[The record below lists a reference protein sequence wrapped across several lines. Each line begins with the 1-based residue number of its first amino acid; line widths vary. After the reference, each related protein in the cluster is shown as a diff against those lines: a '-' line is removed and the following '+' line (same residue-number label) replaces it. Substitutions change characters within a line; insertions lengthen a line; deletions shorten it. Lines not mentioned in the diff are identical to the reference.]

1 MARISLLGTEID
13 NISMNQALTRIA
25 EAVAARHFSYAVTP
39 NVDHVMQLRTDP
51 ELRTVY
57 GEADMVLADGVPLV
71 WASKVLGTPL
81 KERINGTDLFER
93 TCEAAARCGHSIF
106 LLGGNPGAAVNAAS
120 RLNGLYPDLR
130 IAGCS
135 CPERGFHVDS
145 VQNQSIQDEIRKSG
159 ADILIVGLGAP
170 KQEKW
175 IYNYAR
181 ESGVAFAVGIGISFS
196 FVAGQIRRAPLW
208 MQRHGLEWLWR
219 LIAEPRRL
227 WKRYLL
233 NDIPFISLVL
243 WNWIQHHI
251 DQQKRRNEN
260 VG

>member
-159 ADILIVGLGAP
+159 ADILFVGLGAP
-170 KQEKW
+170 KQEK
-175 IYNYAR
+175 
-181 ESGVAFAVGIGISFS
+181 
-196 FVAGQIRRAPLW
+196 
-208 MQRHGLEWLWR
+208 
-219 LIAEPRRL
+219 
-227 WKRYLL
+227 
-233 NDIPFISLVL
+233 
-243 WNWIQHHI
+243 
-251 DQQKRRNEN
+251 
-260 VG
+260 